1 MDGPKSTKSRDSH
14 TTEGVFCDGKR
25 LLSRSTSATEQLS
38 QGEERNSS
46 FIAFL
51 SLSLSGN
58 NRVLLYSIFSS
69 SLLLLTQ
76 LLDRSNHI
84 IAKANQNTPIIIMK
98 QLHESLGCIVLLL
111 NKTMYHTQLTL
122 SKCATI
128 HHEFIL
134 SSLLTLNIYSYS
146 YKLFHFK
153 QMVFFSSKNSR
164 NPQKDD
170 FDHIVLYSC
179 CVSFPLYQKIL

>member
-1 MDGPKSTKSRDSH
+1 M
-14 TTEGVFCDGKR
+14 
-25 LLSRSTSATEQLS
+25 RSTSATEQLS
-38 QGEERNSS
+38 RGEERTKCDLKTDSL

-58 NRVLLYSIFSS
+58 NRVLLYSISSS
-69 SLLLLTQ
+69 SLPLLTQ

-84 IAKANQNTPIIIMK
+84 IAKANQNIIIMK

-111 NKTMYHTQLTL
+111 NKTMHHTQLTL

-128 HHEFIL
+128 HHELIL

-170 FDHIVLYSC
+170 FDHIVL
-179 CVSFPLYQKIL
+179 